1 MSETP
6 PEQRHG
12 TRRPA
17 PSLRRVLLV
26 WLLLPL
32 SGLIPLAATLIYALA
47 LSPAL
52 DALDRALTDTVVAL
66 GQIVVVRNGQAQLPL
81 HEQTAR
87 ALRADL
93 VDETNFAVGDA
104 RGRLL
109 DGHGDLLHMAPIL
122 QGGQWKFFDAT
133 LDGRP
138 VRVAAHGLHCGEAAQ
153 VCTIVVAE
161 TQGKRAAA
169 QRAAI
174 LAALVGAAALA
185 LPLVALAMLAVHR
198 ALRPLDRAAL
208 EVESLSPAQ
217 LQPVDAA
224 GVPREVASFVHALNR
239 LLARLRD
246 AAAMQRAF
254 VADAAHQL
262 RTPLTVMR
270 VESAQVLA
278 MPHPPQMRAGLQ
290 RLHAAAE
297 RGAHLAQQLLAL
309 ARAEGVA
316 LDPTQHTQ
324 PLDLSRLAASAADR
338 WLQPSLEAGQ
348 DLGFD
353 LQPAWVLGHG
363 VLLEELLGNLVHNAI
378 EHAGPKAR
386 VTIST
391 RTVDGAACLAVED
404 DGPGIGPDEAC
415 FLWQRFRRGRNAH
428 GTGSGLGLAIVA
440 DIARLHGAEATLG
453 PGAPG
458 RGLRVTLRFP
468 PHPHQPA
475 T

>member
-1 MSETP
+1 MSVTP
-6 PEQRHG
+6 PEHRHSAHP
-12 TRRPA
+12 PA

-32 SGLIPLAATLIYALA
+32 VGLIPLAAVLIYALA

-66 GQIVVVRNGQAQLPL
+66 GQIVVVHEGQAWLPL
-81 HEQTAR
+81 QEQTAK

-104 RGRLL
+104 AGHLL
-109 DGHGDLLHMAPIL
+109 DGHADLLRMAPAL
-122 QGGQWKFFDAT
+122 QAGQWKFFDAT
-133 LDGRP
+133 LEARP
-138 VRVAAHGLHCGEAAQ
+138 VRVAAHGLRCGEAGQ

-169 QRAAI
+169 QRAAV
-174 LAALVGAAALA
+174 LAALLGAAALA
-185 LPLVALAMLAVHR
+185 LPLVVLAMLAVHR

-208 EVESLSPAQ
+208 QVESLTPAQ

-224 GVPREVASFVHALNR
+224 GVPREAGSFVHALNR
-239 LLARLRD
+239 LLERLRD

-262 RTPLTVMR
+262 RTPLAVMR

-278 MPHPPQMRAGLQ
+278 MPHPPEMQAGLQ

-309 ARAEGVA
+309 ARTEGIA
-316 LDPTQHTQ
+316 LDPTQHPQ
-324 PLDLSRLAASAADR
+324 PLDLGHIAATAADR
-338 WLQPSLEAGQ
+338 WLQPSLDAEQ

-353 LQPAWVLGHG
+353 LQPAWVVGHA

-391 RTVDGAACLAVED
+391 RTLDGAARLVVED
-404 DGPGIGPDEAC
+404 DGPGIAQDEADL
-415 FLWQRFRRGRNAH
+415 LWQRFRRGRHAQ
-428 GTGSGLGLAIVA
+428 GQGSGLGLAIVA
-440 DIARLHGAEATLG
+440 DIARLHGAEASLG
-453 PGAPG
+453 PGDPG
-458 RGLRVTLRFP
+458 RGLKVTISFP
-468 PHPHQPA
+468 ASPA
-475 T
+475 KTAG